1 MNTLAETI
9 LAMLSENHKD
19 RLVAE
24 YEQVRIR
31 LEHLE
36 VILEK
41 EQRGELGFELSCPAE
56 LLQEQ
61 AETMR
66 EYKAVLARR
75 MLIEL
80 PDRRED

>member
-1 MNTLAETI
+1 MDTI
-9 LAMLSENHKD
+9 PAMISDNHKD

-24 YEQVRIR
+24 YAQVRIR

-41 EQRGELGFELSCPAE
+41 EQRGELGFELNCPVE

-61 AETMR
+61 AEAMR
-66 EYKAVLARR
+66 LYKHVLAQR